1 MKKIVAVVFIILVI
15 IICGIIFINKQKEE
29 IEVAKAVNSEENIVE
44 EKFSPIPAIIINSTN
59 TKQNNVTLD
68 RGTRVNII
76 DEKEDEYI
84 IGLNDTKDCIDKK
97 DVYYFKFNKDEKY
110 SLAIDVSEFN
120 IVGKESPEYSSK
132 IFKDN
137 IDFAKF
143 IIDNNIN
150 YSYLRIGG
158 RGWGSK
164 GNMYYD
170 DNVKLYIDICEYLKI
185 PYGFYF
191 IEEALNEE
199 EVLGEVQFVK
209 DFIDQEK
216 LEFNVLPLALDLE
229 YQDGKGRTDNT
240 WENRVPLVNMLVNE
254 FKKIGIDTILYA
266 NGARIET
273 YLKNANCKF
282 WTAMYIKDDKIPK
295 DDYKTV
301 IQKEE
306 AKIKNNPELINNS
319 FLNTDLNK
327 KGTNTVSYSDEY
339 LNKVVGW
346 QFTEDGAKEDGIT
359 TYVDLSILNN
369 EYFSKFYEQ

>member
-15 IICGIIFINKQKEE
+15 IICGIIFTNKPKEE
-29 IEVAKAVNSEENIVE
+29 IEVVKAVNSEENIVE